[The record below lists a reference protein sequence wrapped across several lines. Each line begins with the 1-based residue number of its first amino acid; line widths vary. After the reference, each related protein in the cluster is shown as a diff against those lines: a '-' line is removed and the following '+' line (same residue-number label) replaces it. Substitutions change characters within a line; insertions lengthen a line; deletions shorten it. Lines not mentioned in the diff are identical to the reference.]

1 MISTAM
7 KCREQLVSESYEVEA
22 LSAVTATRFAED
34 LGLRHI
40 ILKGDCSKVIQALQI
55 TSTDLSPIGH
65 LIEEVND
72 RLRSFQNA
80 KISHT

>member
-7 KCREQLVSESYEVEA
+7 KCREQLVRESCEVEA

-34 LGLRHI
+34 LGLQHI
-40 ILKGDCSKVIQALQI
+40 ILKGDCLKVIQALQI